1 MKATECTEGTEGKYS
16 ERILKK
22 LQKQQD
28 MAQKYIK
35 MGRKEGGI
43 KILCALGVL
52 GSKEN
57 YLEGGN
63 R

>member
-1 MKATECTEGTEGKYS
+1 M
-16 ERILKK
+16 KK

-35 MGRKEGGI
+35 MGRAEGAI
-43 KILCALGVL
+43 KILCALSVFG
-52 GSKEN
+52 GKEN
-57 YLEGGN
+57 YLEGGD

>member
-1 MKATECTEGTEGKYS
+1 MKKH
-16 ERILKK
+16 
-22 LQKQQD
+22 QKHQD

-35 MGRKEGGI
+35 MGREEGGI
-43 KILCALGVL
+43 KILGVL
-52 GSKEN
+52 SGKEK